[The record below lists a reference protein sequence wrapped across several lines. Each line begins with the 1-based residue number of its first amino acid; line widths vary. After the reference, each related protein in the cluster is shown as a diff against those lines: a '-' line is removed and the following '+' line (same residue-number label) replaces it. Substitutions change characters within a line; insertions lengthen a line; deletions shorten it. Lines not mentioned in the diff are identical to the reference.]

1 MRLRTFQV
9 LCGVLGAVWVLVGL
23 ALFAGFF
30 RFHAPGGEGFPMF
43 PMGPNGHYFA
53 AFAGCALVAWGGCL
67 IGAARRPGEARSV
80 GTATALGLVLSG
92 LYRMLAWV
100 MGDYAQ
106 LGALPRVEAAVM
118 LAVALAVLWLRP
130 APTPSQREA

>member
-1 MRLRTFQV
+1 V
-9 LCGVLGAVWVLVGL
+9 LCGVLGAVWVLIGV
-23 ALFAGFF
+23 ALFVGFF

-92 LYRMLAWV
+92 AYRMLAWV
-100 MGDYAQ
+100 VGDYAQ
-106 LGALPRVEAAVM
+106 LGALPRLEAAVM
-118 LAVALAVLWLRP
+118 LALALALLWLRP
-130 APTPSQREA
+130 APTPSQQEA